1 MLFFKKYYKHMCILS
16 VVGSHLSTTA
26 LTAFQAYVHMF
37 MLPGIKFF
45 VTYIYVDVVQCQ

>member
-1 MLFFKKYYKHMCILS
+1 MLFKKKYYKHMCILS

-26 LTAFQAYVHMF
+26 LTAFQAYVHM
-37 MLPGIKFF
+37 LPGIKFF